1 MNRQV
6 NLILFYSVAAKIERR
21 EERTEEDKRG
31 QRRDKSIERENQIL
45 LLSTDRMNRSIFH
58 ISLLLLLEFGSWRNN
73 SFQTSSV
80 SILYSNSH
88 LTCIENTKQWER
100 DDNGQKQQIIWLR

>member
-6 NLILFYSVAAKIERR
+6 NLILFCIVAARIERESAR
-21 EERTEEDKRG
+21 EREKTGQDKRG

-58 ISLLLLLEFGSWRNN
+58 ISLLLSLSLSLLLLEVRETILFKQALLA
-73 SFQTSSV
+73 F
-80 SILYSNSH
+80 SI
-88 LTCIENTKQWER
+88 
-100 DDNGQKQQIIWLR
+100 QIRT